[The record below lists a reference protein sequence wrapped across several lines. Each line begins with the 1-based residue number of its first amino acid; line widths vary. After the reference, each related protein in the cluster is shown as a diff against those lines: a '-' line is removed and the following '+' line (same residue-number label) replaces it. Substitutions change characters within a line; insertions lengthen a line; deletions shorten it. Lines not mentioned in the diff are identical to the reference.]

1 VELRGVLDIG
11 LAHALTPGWRQ
22 PVPVLAALAALTLLR
37 LIVAAV
43 VPLSPDE
50 AYYWVWSRALAP
62 GYLDHPPMVALWI
75 RAGTWLAGDGALGVR
90 LLGPLSAAL
99 GSLLLADA
107 AEQLLPGRGAGWRA
121 AALLNATLFLGVGA
135 VTMTPDTPLLF
146 FWTLALWALARI
158 AAGGGAGWFIAA
170 GLAAGLALASKYT
183 AAFLGLGILLWLLAV
198 PDMRRWLARPAPW
211 LGALAAGAVFAPVV
225 LWNAAHGWASFAKQG
240 GRLGDW
246 NPARAMQFLGEL
258 TGAQIGLAT
267 PLVFLL
273 CAGGVVLAAR
283 RVWRTRDA
291 GWTLLAA
298 LTVPAVAVFV
308 QHAFGDRVQ
317 GNWPAIVYPAAA
329 IAAAGLAGP
338 VWHRLFRPA
347 LALGLVITLI
357 VYAQAALAPL
367 PANLDPT
374 ARLLAGWPGF
384 AAEVDAMAARQHADF
399 IAADQYGIAAELAR
413 SSLAG
418 MPVLGVERRWAAF
431 DLPAAAIDG
440 RRGILVRSLRRGAD
454 VDVTPWADITEIG
467 RVNRE
472 RAGVVVEAYRIYSVL
487 GRAGGTAS
495 VRLPRPDEK

>member
-1 VELRGVLDIG
+1 
-11 LAHALTPGWRQ
+11 
-22 PVPVLAALAALTLLR
+22 
-37 LIVAAV
+37 
-43 VPLSPDE
+43 
-50 AYYWVWSRALAP
+50 
-62 GYLDHPPMVALWI
+62 
-75 RAGTWLAGDGALGVR
+75 
-90 LLGPLSAAL
+90 
-99 GSLLLADA
+99 
-107 AEQLLPGRGAGWRA
+107 
-121 AALLNATLFLGVGA
+121 
-135 VTMTPDTPLLF
+135 
-146 FWTLALWALARI
+146 
-158 AAGGGAGWFIAA
+158 
-170 GLAAGLALASKYT
+170 
-183 AAFLGLGILLWLLAV
+183 
-198 PDMRRWLARPAPW
+198 
-211 LGALAAGAVFAPVV
+211 
-225 LWNAAHGWASFAKQG
+225 
-240 GRLGDW
+240 
-246 NPARAMQFLGEL
+246 MQFLGEL

-283 RVWRTRDA
+283 RAWRTRDA
-291 GWTLLAA
+291 GWTLLVA

-347 LALGLVITLI
+347 LALGLVITLV